1 MKKLLAW
8 VLLLICL
15 GGSAYA
21 VTLSEII
28 RNCRNDGKA
37 LCPTSS
43 YGKAMQACLVAH
55 MKELSPNCKP
65 IVIRLN
71 NGEKFS
77 LF

>member
-1 MKKLLAW
+1 MLLAFIF
-8 VLLLICL
+8 VLTVL
-15 GGSAYA
+15 GGSPHA

-28 RNCRNDGKA
+28 RNCRNDGKT

-43 YGKAMQACLVAH
+43 YGKAMQACLVEH
-55 MKELSPNCKP
+55 MKQLSPKCKP